1 MPIFKGK
8 TADNQ
13 SCQPQRLCRG
23 VWTVLLAL
31 VAIFVPSFLL
41 LLGVLPFWDRL
52 RAMPPIQAALRGV
65 NAAVVGILLVALY
78 NPVWTSAI
86 FSATDVAIALVAF
99 LLLAFWKWPAWLVV
113 ILTALAGA
121 AVSAFA

>member
-1 MPIFKGK
+1 M
-8 TADNQ
+8 
-13 SCQPQRLCRG
+13 
-23 VWTVLLAL
+23 LLAL